1 MTTLSD
7 LVRRRASSN
16 FGRRGFVGCALA
28 ASLLPGGAGAQSAQ
42 VLPEISSIPD
52 RLKGSGQL
60 RIANSGGALA
70 NAERKA
76 IYEPFQKLTG
86 ISIVET
92 EGFAIPKIKAQ
103 VQTGNIEW
111 DTATLGNGN
120 TLVLLQDGDY
130 LEPIEYG
137 LIDAPGL
144 PQQHRHPFS
153 VSYVAIASV
162 MTYRTDAFPTA
173 PVTWADY
180 WDVARFPG
188 PRNYMSGSQGIGVDL
203 WPALLADGVPM
214 DKLYPLD
221 VPRAFKALDRIK
233 DSIVTYWA
241 TGAQAAELMA
251 DNQTVLGTSWN
262 GRIGPLLARKLP
274 VGMSWH
280 GASFGF
286 DDRIILR
293 GAPNKANA
301 MKFIA
306 FSCLPEVQA
315 RLSMLI
321 DYGYTNTDAANFL
334 PPARLQALPSAHF
347 AEGFFADEAWERD
360 NRKRVT
366 EAWAEWILT

>member
-1 MTTLSD
+1 LTTLSD
-7 LVRRRASSN
+7 LVGLRIAPNLGRRR
-16 FGRRGFVGCALA
+16 FVGSALA
-28 ASLLPGGAGAQSAQ
+28 ASLLPGGAGAQTPP
-42 VLPEISSIPD
+42 VLPAIPPIPA
-52 RLKGSGQL
+52 RLKGSGQV
-60 RIANSGGALA
+60 RVANSGGALA
-70 NAERKA
+70 DAERRA
-76 IYEPFQKLTG
+76 IYEPFQAMTG

-111 DTATLGNGN
+111 DTVTLGYGN
-120 TLVLLQDGDY
+120 TLILVQDGDY
-130 LEPIEYG
+130 LEPIDYG

-144 PQQHRHPFS
+144 PAQHRHPCS
-153 VSYVAIASV
+153 VSYVAVASV
-162 MTYRTDAFPTA
+162 MTYRTDAFASP

-180 WDVARFPG
+180 WDVVRFPG

-221 VPRAFKALDRIK
+221 VPRAFKVLDRIK

-251 DNQTVLGTSWN
+251 DNQTVLGTAWN
-262 GRIGPLLARKLP
+262 GRIGPLLERRLP
-274 VGMSWH
+274 VGLSWH
-280 GASFGF
+280 GANFVF
-286 DDRIILR
+286 DDRIVLK
-293 GAPNKANA
+293 GAPNKTNA

-321 DYGYTNTDAANFL
+321 DYGYTNADAAHFL

-347 AEGFFADEAWERD
+347 AEGFFADQIWERD